1 MRVTPLDIIQKQF
14 TESRR
19 GGYEPDE
26 VRDFLDAIRD
36 SLEETLRA
44 NQRLREEISRRDA
57 EIAEMRNS
65 ESDIKNA
72 LMLARR
78 VSDDMERNSRREA
91 DIIVGEA
98 RIEAER
104 ILMAVSEER
113 RELQADIVRLRSNR
127 ARLHTDLRA
136 VLEGYSRMVDDLGR
150 EAPAAR

>member
-14 TESRR
+14 SESRR

-26 VRDFLDAIRD
+26 VRDFLDAVRE
-36 SLEETLRA
+36 SLEETLRS
-44 NQRLREEISRRDA
+44 NQRLREEVARRDA
-57 EIAEMRNS
+57 EIAELRNS

-78 VSDDMERNSRREA
+78 VSDDMERRARREA
-91 DIIVGEA
+91 DVIVGEA

-104 ILMAVSEER
+104 VLLQVSEER
-113 RELQADIVRLRSNR
+113 RELQADIVRLRSSR
-127 ARLHTDLRA
+127 ARLLADLRG
-136 VLEGYSRMVDDLGR
+136 VLEGYARTIDDLGR

>member
-26 VRDFLDAIRD
+26 VRDFLDAVRE

-44 NQRLREEISRRDA
+44 NQRLREDVNRRDT
-57 EIAEMRNS
+57 EIAELRNS

-78 VSDDMERNSRREA
+78 VSDDMERSARREA
-91 DIIVGEA
+91 DVVVGEA

-104 ILMAVSEER
+104 VLLQVSEER
-113 RELQADIVRLRSNR
+113 RELQADIVRLRSSR
-127 ARLHTDLRA
+127 ARLLADLRG
-136 VLEGYSRMVDDLGR
+136 VLDGYSRTIDELGR

>member
-26 VRDFLDAIRD
+26 VRDFLDSVRD
-36 SLEETLRA
+36 SLEEALRT
-44 NQRLREEISRRDA
+44 NQRLREDLARRDA

-78 VSDDMERNSRREA
+78 VSNDMERTARREA

-98 RIEAER
+98 RMEAER
-104 ILMAVSEER
+104 VLMAVSDER

-127 ARLHTDLRA
+127 ARLLADLRA
-136 VLEGYSRMVDDLGR
+136 VLEGYSRTIDELGR

>member
-26 VRDFLDAIRD
+26 VRDFLDAVRE

-44 NQRLREEISRRDA
+44 NQRLREDIGRRDA
-57 EIAEMRNS
+57 EIAELRNS

-78 VSDDMERNSRREA
+78 VSDDMERSARREA
-91 DIIVGEA
+91 DVIVGEA

-104 ILMAVSEER
+104 VLLQVSEER
-113 RELQADIVRLRSNR
+113 RELQADIVRLRSSR
-127 ARLHTDLRA
+127 ARLLADLRG
-136 VLEGYSRMVDDLGR
+136 VLEGYARTIDELGR

>member
-26 VRDFLDAIRD
+26 VRDFLDAVRD

-44 NQRLREEISRRDA
+44 NQRLRDEIGRRDA

-78 VSDDMERNSRREA
+78 VSDDLERNSRREA
-91 DIIVGEA
+91 DVIVGEA

-104 ILMAVSEER
+104 VLMAVSEER

-136 VLEGYSRMVDDLGR
+136 VLEGYSRMIDDLGR

>member
-91 DIIVGEA
+91 DVVVGEA

-104 ILMAVSEER
+104 VLMAVSEER